1 MGRSQESFNKK
12 EKEKKRR
19 KKKQEKQ
26 ERREQRKAL
35 KAVNGG
41 TSFEKMLAY
50 VDEDGNLTTTPPDP
64 SKKKEIK
71 AEDIILGA
79 TPIDKTPMETIR
91 KGRVK
96 FFNHEKGYG
105 FIVDSETKES
115 VFVHINNCP
124 DELHENQQV
133 TFEIEMGPKGPN
145 AVMVALQVPEAKQV
159 AKPEEN
165 ELDSAD
171 ENEEPKEENVKAKE
185 EENVK
190 AKEEEN
196 VKAKEEDVDAENEE

>member
-1 MGRSQESFNKK
+1 MGRSQESFSKK
-12 EKEKKRR
+12 EKEKKRK

-35 KAVNGG
+35 KAENSG

-50 VDEDGNLTTTPPDP
+50 VDEDGNLTSTPPDP
-64 SKKKEIK
+64 TKKKEIK

-96 FFNHEKGYG
+96 FFNDEKGYG

-115 VFVHINNCP
+115 VFVHINNCL
-124 DELHENQQV
+124 DELYENQQV

-165 ELDSAD
+165 ELESAD
-171 ENEEPKEENVKAKE
+171 ENEEPKEE
-185 EENVK
+185 ENV
-190 AKEEEN
+190 ET
-196 VKAKEEDVDAENEE
+196 KEEDVDAENEE